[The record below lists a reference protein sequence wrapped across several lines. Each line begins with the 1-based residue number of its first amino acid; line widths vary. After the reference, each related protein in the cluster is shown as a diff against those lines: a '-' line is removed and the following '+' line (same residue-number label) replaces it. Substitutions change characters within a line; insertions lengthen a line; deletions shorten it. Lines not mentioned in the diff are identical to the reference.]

1 MNADF
6 LLKKL
11 DEALNI
17 THVSTPR
24 YAAFDA
30 DGTLW
35 NIDIGESFFDH
46 QISTKSVPLPEDPW
60 KHYEELKLV
69 DKPAAYLWLAQI
81 NAGVSISQVRGW
93 AEEAIRKLEPLPF
106 LSEQV
111 NLIEGLRARSFEIFV
126 VTASV
131 KWAVEPAAQRLGIPM
146 QNVLGIQTAIVGD
159 IVTDQPAG
167 PITFRE
173 GKAQA
178 ILQATNGIRPLLC
191 AGNTLGDEHLL
202 RSSQGLALAV
212 RSQKHGESLFE
223 SESELQELAKKHG
236 WLTVDYS

>member
-1 MNADF
+1 MNAEF

-11 DEALNI
+11 DETLVS
-17 THVSTPR
+17 HPSTPR

-35 NIDIGESFFDH
+35 DIDIGESFFDH
-46 QISTKSVPLPEDPW
+46 QIATKAVPLPSDPW

-81 NAGVSISQVRGW
+81 NAGISISQVRAW
-93 AEEAIRKLEPLPF
+93 AEDAVLKLEPLPF
-106 LSEQV
+106 LTEQV
-111 NLIEGLRARSFEIFV
+111 RLIEGLKNRSFEIFV

-131 KWAVEPAAQRLGIPM
+131 KWAVEPAAQRLGIPI

-159 IVTDQPAG
+159 IVTDQAAG

-178 ILQATNGIRPLLC
+178 ILQSTNGVRPLFC

-202 RSSQGLALAV
+202 KASQGLALAV
-212 RSQKHGESLFE
+212 RSQKHGESLFD
-223 SESELQELAKKHG
+223 SESELQVLAEKHG
-236 WLTVDYS
+236 WLTADYS